1 MKIDF
6 TKMEGLG
13 NDFIFIDDR
22 ENDIKQYVDFPT
34 LSKKLCSRRF
44 GIGADGII
52 IINTSKVNDFKF
64 IIYNSDG
71 SQPQMCGN
79 GMRCFAKYLYE
90 NKMISKKIVKVETD
104 AGTIIP
110 EVFTDSND
118 NVELVRVDMGE
129 PILTPAKIPFVSQNE
144 KAIKEKLFF
153 DDNTEGVEVTAVSM
167 GNPHAVVFVDD
178 IKTINIKKTGQ
189 KIENHERFPEKV
201 NVEFIEV
208 VKEDELIMRVWE
220 RGAGQTLAC
229 GTGACAA
236 LVATY
241 LNKKCLNKVLI
252 HLEGGDLEIEWDLE
266 NNHIYKTGPAS
277 FVFSGSL
284 EI

>member
-1 MKIDF
+1 
-6 TKMEGLG
+6 
-13 NDFIFIDDR
+13 
-22 ENDIKQYVDFPT
+22 
-34 LSKKLCSRRF
+34 
-44 GIGADGII
+44 
-52 IINTSKVNDFKF
+52 
-64 IIYNSDG
+64 
-71 SQPQMCGN
+71 
-79 GMRCFAKYLYE
+79 
-90 NKMISKKIVKVETD
+90 KMISKKIVKVETD

-144 KAIKEKLFF
+144 KAINEKLFF
-153 DDNTEGVEVTAVSM
+153 NDNKECIEITAVSM

-189 KIENHERFPEKV
+189 KIENHEKFPEKV

-208 VKEDELIMRVWE
+208 VREDELIMRVWE

-241 LNKKCLNKVLI
+241 LNKKSLNKVLI
-252 HLEGGDLEIEWDLE
+252 HLEGGDLEIEWNLE
-266 NNHIYKTGPAS
+266 NNHVYKTGPAS
-277 FVFSGSL
+277 LVFSGSL